1 MEIPPTK
8 LNCLVGSSRG
18 TAAERAI
25 SEILELAAGKNKHG
39 KIPLVFEDNLFPR
52 PDDALRCFIAV
63 REILAARG
71 GVSAWNDTARR
82 GGVVSNGLKW
92 TRGKETFR
100 YDKGL
105 LMFRYVCSSCSSF
118 RGWYAARQSERRW
131 PDSSTTGWFGADGRG
146 GSDLP
151 RQSLFISL

>member
-8 LNCLVGSSRG
+8 LNRLVGSSRG

-39 KIPLVFEDNLFPR
+39 KIPLVFENNLFPR

-71 GVSAWNDTARR
+71 GVSAWERYGSSRWCRFEWVEMDARKR
-82 GGVVSNGLKW
+82 DLQVRQRSANVPIRMFFVFFVSRL
-92 TRGKETFR
+92 
-100 YDKGL
+100 
-105 LMFRYVCSSCSSF
+105 VCSTAT
-118 RGWYAARQSERRW
+118 GEKV
-131 PDSSTTGWFGADGRG
+131 PDSNTTGWFGADGRG